1 MLRLNRP
8 KLADSRR
15 PAIPSILPRSARLPG
30 CGGFVRFTRVQRRHR
45 SHVPVLTT
53 PFSLRRVT
61 YDPATF
67 IRNDTQL
74 TGLLGMERD
83 ELVLQYR
90 ERNVRS
96 QGGLPLK
103 EPGESEVHE
112 VRLPVGAIRRVE
124 LRRGWLRTRL
134 VLAAADLRAFE
145 PLSQWLT
152 ESELVLSIPRAER
165 TAAADLASSV
175 ELALSTRLL
184 GEGGGWI
191 PPSTASG

>member
-1 MLRLNRP
+1 
-8 KLADSRR
+8 
-15 PAIPSILPRSARLPG
+15 
-30 CGGFVRFTRVQRRHR
+30 
-45 SHVPVLTT
+45 
-53 PFSLRRVT
+53 
-61 YDPATF
+61 
-67 IRNDTQL
+67 
-74 TGLLGMERD
+74 
-83 ELVLQYR
+83 
-90 ERNVRS
+90 
-96 QGGLPLK
+96 
-103 EPGESEVHE
+103 
-112 VRLPVGAIRRVE
+112 VGAIRRVE

>member
-1 MLRLNRP
+1 M
-8 KLADSRR
+8 
-15 PAIPSILPRSARLPG
+15 
-30 CGGFVRFTRVQRRHR
+30 
-45 SHVPVLTT
+45 LTT